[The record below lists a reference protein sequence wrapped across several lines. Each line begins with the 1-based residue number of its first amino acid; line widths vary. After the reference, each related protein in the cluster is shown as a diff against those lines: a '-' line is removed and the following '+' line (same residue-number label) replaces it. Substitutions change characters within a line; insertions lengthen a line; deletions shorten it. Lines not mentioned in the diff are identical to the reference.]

1 MSGSAMTRV
10 VHHRMAENRRVL
22 LVSST
27 GGHWVQM
34 RRLEPAF
41 SGWSIHWACTDPG
54 HKQSVPHP
62 DRFHACPEASQW
74 SKLRLLWQALAVA
87 MVLVRVRPAV
97 VVSTGASVGY
107 FAIVLGK
114 VFGARTIWL
123 DSIANVDELSL
134 SGRMAGRFADLWLTQ
149 WESLSKPGG
158 PVFMGSVV

>member
-1 MSGSAMTRV
+1 MTLVAR
-10 VHHRMAENRRVL
+10 HRMAERRRVL

-41 SGWSIHWACTDPG
+41 SGWDLHYACTDPG
-54 HKQSVPHP
+54 HKQSVSHP
-62 DRFHACPEASQW
+62 DHFHACPEASQW
-74 SKLRLLWQALAVA
+74 SKLRLLWQALVVA
-87 MVLVRVRPAV
+87 LVLLRVRPRV
-97 VVSTGASVGY
+97 VVSTGASVGF
-107 FAIVLGK
+107 FAIALGK
-114 VFGARTIWL
+114 LFGARTIWL

-158 PVFMGSVV
+158 PVYLGSVV

>member
-1 MSGSAMTRV
+1 MSGSAMTRGARQ
-10 VHHRMAENRRVL
+10 RMAERRRAL

-41 SGWSIHWACTDPG
+41 AGWDLHYACTDPA
-54 HKQSVPHP
+54 HRHSVPHP

-74 SKLRLLWQALAVA
+74 SKFRLLWQALAVA
-87 MVLVRVRPAV
+87 ELLLRVRPAV
-97 VVSTGASVGY
+97 VVSTGASVGF
-107 FAIVLGK
+107 FAIALGK
-114 VFGARTIWL
+114 LFGAHTIWL

-149 WESLSKPGG
+149 WEHLSAPGG
-158 PVFMGSVV
+158 PTYLGSVV